1 MAESPAASNHFEPGA
16 RAEGGVAEANLR
28 NATVLLFAR
37 VCDRLARPFD
47 ASSSIQS
54 CPIEV
59 GQEPLAWLA
68 AVAPTAGFRVE
79 ARRMSLADA
88 VWLAQDDLPI
98 VAWSDSRGA
107 WVAVNRHGFFK
118 PRAWWSDG
126 PVDAS
131 VPTTRGRLATDLG
144 LRSPGEPADF
154 GLLMPLDPAGAGM
167 QAGHDREHGH
177 GESASPVRRLMALMR
192 PEGADLWAIGVFSAV
207 TGLLSLAL
215 PLAVNA
221 FISNLSFGVRSGP
234 FVQALLAIALVLF
247 ACLALAGALRAVQH
261 VVAEVV
267 QRRVFARLAADLS
280 HRLPRIE
287 LACTDGVHAPELV
300 NRFLEVVTVQKSSA
314 LLLLTGI
321 DLALSTVI
329 GLTVLAFY
337 HPFLLALSA
346 LLVVAIAL
354 IVFVGGRGAVPT
366 SVRES
371 IRKYE
376 VVEWLEELA
385 RHPRIFKG
393 PGGAELARK
402 RADDLV
408 RGYLQARRDHFRVL
422 FRQILALLGLE
433 VVAGT
438 VLLGVG
444 GWLVLNQ
451 QLTLGQL
458 VAAEIIV
465 TAIVAAVAK
474 LGKQFEAWYDAVAAV
489 DKLGVL
495 VDLRPERQGGE
506 VIRGECGASV
516 EARGVEHRKPGRPG
530 VAGPLDFRVEPGERV
545 AVLASFG
552 SGASTLL
559 DLLAGM
565 RTPTSGR
572 VLVDSVDV
580 ADWDLDA
587 LHEQVML
594 VREGDVMSGT
604 VAENLRLGCDGI
616 TVAQL
621 NAGLEAVGLA
631 DAVRALP
638 EGLQA
643 ALITGGLP
651 LTGRQRIR
659 LLIARALVLRPRL
672 LLVDELLDGLDD
684 ATFRQL
690 CGALLDPA
698 LGWTVVLVTRDPRV
712 ARCLGRAIELVAPA
726 PGMEPGK

>member
-1 MAESPAASNHFEPGA
+1 
-16 RAEGGVAEANLR
+16 
-28 NATVLLFAR
+28 
-37 VCDRLARPFD
+37 
-47 ASSSIQS
+47 
-54 CPIEV
+54 
-59 GQEPLAWLA
+59 
-68 AVAPTAGFRVE
+68 
-79 ARRMSLADA
+79 
-88 VWLAQDDLPI
+88 
-98 VAWSDSRGA
+98 
-107 WVAVNRHGFFK
+107 
-118 PRAWWSDG
+118 
-126 PVDAS
+126 
-131 VPTTRGRLATDLG
+131 
-144 LRSPGEPADF
+144 
-154 GLLMPLDPAGAGM
+154 
-167 QAGHDREHGH
+167 
-177 GESASPVRRLMALMR
+177 MALMR

-234 FVQALLAIALVLF
+234 FVQALVAIALVLF

-280 HRLPRIE
+280 HRLPRVE

-346 LLVVAIAL
+346 LLVVTIAL

-506 VIRGECGASV
+506 VIRGGRGASV

-698 LGWTVVLVTRDPRV
+698 LGWTVVVVTRDPRV